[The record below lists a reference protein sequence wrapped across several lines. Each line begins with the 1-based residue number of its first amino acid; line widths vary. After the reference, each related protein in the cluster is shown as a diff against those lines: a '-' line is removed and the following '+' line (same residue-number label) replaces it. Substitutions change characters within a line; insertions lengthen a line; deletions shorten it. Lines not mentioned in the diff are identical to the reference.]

1 MNVAGWTERLMRDSC
16 SSSCH
21 RTPVFFVLFSHPI
34 WSSPSTWQR
43 QLHIPSHDHY
53 TFFFLFQTSEL
64 SPISLQIQFNHLIN
78 PQKTNPPSPSFFN
91 IKDQITP
98 KSNSIIW
105 EYPAFIFLIGP
116 MKTELNK
123 PPKTP
128 PLCLICWC
136 HISLAPSFPNFL
148 FPSFLLFNLGNS
160 AFTVANIIKSVLI
173 LHHPLP
179 PLFHI
184 LCYCVRAV
192 ALSTFCLIMR
202 RTVRWK

>member
-1 MNVAGWTERLMRDSC
+1 MWQVEQRDWWG
-16 SSSCH
+16 
-21 RTPVFFVLFSHPI
+21 TPALPLVTVLLFSLSCFHTPFGA
-34 WSSPSTWQR
+34 PR
-43 QLHIPSHDHY
+43 QPGRGSCTFPLTIIIL
-53 TFFFLFQTSEL
+53 FFFLFQTSEL

-160 AFTVANIIKSVLI
+160 TFTVANIIKSVLI

>member
-98 KSNSIIW
+98 KSNSIIG

-116 MKTELNK
+116 MKTELSKHLK
-123 PPKTP
+123 PLHSAWSADVTFLSP
-128 PLCLICWC
+128 PVSPIFF
-136 HISLAPSFPNFL
+136 SLLS
-148 FPSFLLFNLGNS
+148 SFL
-160 AFTVANIIKSVLI
+160 I
-173 LHHPLP
+173 
-179 PLFHI
+179 
-184 LCYCVRAV
+184 
-192 ALSTFCLIMR
+192 
-202 RTVRWK
+202 